1 MSPWPAGPPR
11 TPVPTTPRS
20 ACRPTSCVM
29 ATTTVEMAQMRESS
43 VVSPGPRKD
52 KWARELDKEAGP
64 GRGRATGQA
73 LWGGGLRLERADLAA
88 GRAVLRAITKK
99 PTSKRLC
106 SVLPLLQHL
115 IHKAAL

>member
-1 MSPWPAGPPR
+1 MSPWPAGRPR

-52 KWARELDKEAGP
+52 KWARKLDEAGP

-73 LWGGGLRLERADLAA
+73 LWGGGLRLETADLAA
-88 GRAVLRAITKK
+88 G
-99 PTSKRLC
+99 
-106 SVLPLLQHL
+106 
-115 IHKAAL
+115 